1 MKIGIIFAENNNLDL
16 NGKHLSVD
24 YLSVLNQKGSGLNI
38 TQIVDSLVE
47 ADTVPKKNMLEEDKT
62 TKQTEISAFA
72 SLASELNSLKSDLSS
87 LADSNKYVPISG
99 NSNLAISVSDNST
112 ATAFSSDV
120 VVNSLASQQ
129 TLQFSGSSAFT
140 SPTASIG
147 QGTLTL
153 NLGTWDASGNTFT
166 NKSTPI
172 TYTVSV
178 DSSNNTLQGLASS
191 LNALSGISASVLQ
204 TSAGVYSLVVKSP
217 MGADNAIKITTS
229 DSALN
234 DFRADPTIAG
244 TPRTSQKQAASD
256 AEIVVDGVTVKRTS
270 NSISD
275 IFSGYTIDLKGE
287 TDTLSPSNF
296 NVSSTLDVDSAFNN
310 AKTLVDRLNLA
321 RTFFDELL
329 DRGIDDGEKGTLS
342 ADPVMRG
349 ISNQIRK
356 LTETSLVGFGSNS
369 RYLSELGIQTK
380 RDGTLLINERSFKEG
395 VENDPTSYDAIFN
408 SSITSDNTNLA
419 ISKSS
424 VSKPKAGIYSYM
436 HTSGNSFIDNTKLV
450 KRTDAT
456 TGLDFFTATSGDAS
470 GITIIPQTTVSS
482 ASVFVGE
489 SMLDKMDIYIENI
502 LSSSGDIERR
512 KSSLNKDLSEIDDG
526 LLDINRKVDVI
537 RERYLEQF
545 SAMETAVTSLKGTGE
560 YLENMVKS
568 WSKDDG

>member
-1 MKIGIIFAENNNLDL
+1 M
-16 NGKHLSVD
+16 SVD
-24 YLSVLNQKGSGLNI
+24 YLSILNQKGSGLNI

-72 SLASELNSLKSDLSS
+72 SVASELNSLKSDISS

-153 NLGTWDASGNTFT
+153 NLGTWNAAGNTFT
-166 NKSTPI
+166 NKSTPVVH
-172 TYTVSV
+172 TVSV
-178 DSSNNTLQGLASS
+178 NSSNNTLQGLASS
-191 LNALSGISASVLQ
+191 LNSLSGISASVLQ

-217 MGADNAIKITTS
+217 MGADNAIKITTG

-256 AEIVVDGVTVKRTS
+256 AELVVDGVTVKRTS
-270 NSISD
+270 NSISN

-287 TDTLSPSNF
+287 TDTLTPSNF
-296 NVSSTLDVDSAFNN
+296 NVRSSLDANSAFDNASTLVN
-310 AKTLVDRLNLA
+310 RLNLA
-321 RTFFDELL
+321 RTYFDELL

-342 ADPVMRG
+342 ADPIMKA

-356 LTETSLVGFGSNS
+356 LTENSLVGFGSNS

-380 RDGTLLINERSFKEG
+380 RDGTLLINEKSFKEA

-408 SSITSDNTNLA
+408 SSITSNNTNLA
-419 ISKSS
+419 ISKTSI
-424 VSKPKAGIYSYM
+424 SKPIAGTYEYVFDS
-436 HTSGNSFIDNTKLV
+436 SK
-450 KRTDAT
+450 AT
-456 TGLDFFTATSGDAS
+456 TPVDLRASLGNTTLSGGTDSVTGLTYYSATSGEAA
-470 GITIIPQTTVSS
+470 GITIIPQASVSS
-482 ASVFVGE
+482 AFVYVGE
-489 SMLDKMDIYIENI
+489 SMLDKMDTYIENI

-568 WSKDDG
+568 WSKDDS

>member
-1 MKIGIIFAENNNLDL
+1 M
-16 NGKHLSVD
+16 SVD
-24 YLSVLNQKGSGLNI
+24 YLSILNQKGSGLNI

-72 SLASELNSLKSDLSS
+72 SLASELNSLKFDLSS
-87 LADSNKYVPISG
+87 LADSNKYVPSSG

-120 VVNSLASQQ
+120 TVNSLASQQ
-129 TLQFSGSSAFT
+129 TLEFSGSSPFT
-140 SPTASIG
+140 SPTASINT
-147 QGTLTL
+147 GTLTL
-153 NLGTWDASGNTFT
+153 NLGTWNSSAGSFT
-166 NKSTPI
+166 NKSTPV
-172 TYTVSV
+172 TYTVTV
-178 DSSNNTLQGLASS
+178 NSSNNTLQGLASS

-217 MGADNAIKITTS
+217 MGADNAIRITTS
-229 DSALN
+229 DTGLN
-234 DFRADPTIAG
+234 QFRADPTIGSGSPAPA
-244 TPRTSQKQAASD
+244 TAQKQAASD
-256 AEIVVDGVTVKRTS
+256 AELVVDGVTVKRTS
-270 NSISD
+270 NSISN

-287 TDTLSPSNF
+287 TDTLTPSNF
-296 NVSSTLDVDSAFNN
+296 NVSSSLDVDSAFNN
-310 AKTLVDRLNLA
+310 AKTLVDRLNLT
-321 RTFFDELL
+321 RTYFDELL

-342 ADPVMRG
+342 ADPVMKA

-356 LTETSLVGFGSNS
+356 LTENSLVGFGSNS

-380 RDGTLLINERSFKEG
+380 RDGTLLINEKSFKEA

-419 ISKSS
+419 LSKTSISN
-424 VSKPKAGIYSYM
+424 PKAGVYNYTHS
-436 HTSGNSFIDNTKLV
+436 SGNSYLGNTKLV
-450 KRTDAT
+450 NGTDSQ
-456 TGLDFFTATSGDAS
+456 TGLTYYSSVSGDTA
-470 GITIIPQTTVSS
+470 GITIIPQATVSS
-482 ASVFVGE
+482 AFVYVGE
-489 SMLDKMDIYIENI
+489 SMLDKMDTYIENI

>member
-1 MKIGIIFAENNNLDL
+1 M

-24 YLSVLNQKGSGLNI
+24 YLSILNQKGSGLNI

-47 ADTVPKKNMLEEDKT
+47 ADTIPKKNMLEEDKT

-72 SLASELNSLKSDLSS
+72 SLASELNSLKFDLSS
-87 LADSNKYVPISG
+87 LADSNKYVPSSG

-120 VVNSLASQQ
+120 TVNSLASQQ
-129 TLQFSGSSAFT
+129 TLEFSGSSPFT
-140 SPTASIG
+140 SPTASINT
-147 QGTLTL
+147 GTLTL
-153 NLGTWDASGNTFT
+153 NLGTWYSSTGSFV
-166 NKSTPI
+166 NKSTPV
-172 TYTVSV
+172 TYTVTV
-178 DSSNNTLQGLASS
+178 NSSNNTLQGLASS

-217 MGADNAIKITTS
+217 MGADNAIRITTS
-229 DSALN
+229 DTGLN
-234 DFRADPTIAG
+234 QFRADPTIGSGSPAPA
-244 TPRTSQKQAASD
+244 TAQKQAASD
-256 AEIVVDGVTVKRTS
+256 AELVVDGVTVKRTS
-270 NSISD
+270 NSISN

-287 TDTLSPSNF
+287 TDTLTPSNF
-296 NVSSTLDVDSAFNN
+296 NVSSSLDVDSAFNN
-310 AKTLVDRLNLA
+310 AKTLVDRLNLT
-321 RTFFDELL
+321 RTYFDELL

-342 ADPVMRG
+342 ADPVMKA

-356 LTETSLVGFGSNS
+356 LTENSLVGFGSNS

-380 RDGTLLINERSFKEG
+380 RDGTLLINEKSFKEA

-408 SSITSDNTNLA
+408 SSITSNNTNLA
-419 ISKSS
+419 ISKTSI
-424 VSKPKAGIYSYM
+424 SKPKAGTYEYVFDS
-436 HTSGNSFIDNTKLV
+436 SK
-450 KRTDAT
+450 AT
-456 TGLDFFTATSGDAS
+456 TPVDLRASLGNTTLSGGTDSVTGLTYYSATSGEAA
-470 GITIIPQTTVSS
+470 GITIIPQASVSS
-482 ASVFVGE
+482 AFVYVGE
-489 SMLDKMDIYIENI
+489 SMLDKMDTYIENI

-512 KSSLNKDLSEIDDG
+512 KNSLNKDLTEIDDG

-568 WSKDDG
+568 WSKDDS

>member
-1 MKIGIIFAENNNLDL
+1 M
-16 NGKHLSVD
+16 SVD

-72 SLASELNSLKSDLSS
+72 SLASELNSLKFDLSS
-87 LADSNKYVPISG
+87 LADSNKYVPSSG

-120 VVNSLASQQ
+120 TVNSLASQQ
-129 TLQFSGSSAFT
+129 TLEFSGSSPFT
-140 SPTASIG
+140 SPTASINT
-147 QGTLTL
+147 GTLTL
-153 NLGTWDASGNTFT
+153 NLGTWNSSAGSFT
-166 NKSTPI
+166 NKSTPV
-172 TYTVSV
+172 TYTVTV
-178 DSSNNTLQGLASS
+178 NSSNNTLQGLASS

-217 MGADNAIKITTS
+217 MGADNAIRITTT
-229 DSALN
+229 DTGLN
-234 DFRADPTIAG
+234 QFRADPTIGSGSPAPA
-244 TPRTSQKQAASD
+244 TAQKQAASD
-256 AEIVVDGVTVKRTS
+256 AELVVDGVTVKRTS
-270 NSISD
+270 NSISN

-287 TDTLSPSNF
+287 TDTLTPSNF
-296 NVSSTLDVDSAFNN
+296 NVSSSLDVDTAFNN
-310 AKTLVDRLNLA
+310 AKTLVDRLNLT
-321 RTFFDELL
+321 RTYFDELL

-342 ADPVMRG
+342 ADPVMKA

-356 LTETSLVGFGSNS
+356 LTENSLVGFGSNS

-380 RDGTLLINERSFKEG
+380 RDGTLLINEKSFKEA

-419 ISKSS
+419 LSKTSISN
-424 VSKPKAGIYSYM
+424 PKAGVYNYTHS
-436 HTSGNSFIDNTKLV
+436 SGNSYLGNTKLV
-450 KRTDAT
+450 NGTDSQ
-456 TGLDFFTATSGDAS
+456 TGLTYYSAISGDTA
-470 GITIIPQTTVSS
+470 GITIIPQASVSS
-482 ASVFVGE
+482 AFVYIGE
-489 SMLDKMDIYIENI
+489 SMLDKMDAYIENI

-560 YLENMVKS
+560 YLENMIKS
-568 WSKDDG
+568 WSKDDN

>member
-1 MKIGIIFAENNNLDL
+1 M
-16 NGKHLSVD
+16 SVD

-72 SLASELNSLKSDLSS
+72 SLASELNSLKFDLSS
-87 LADSNKYVPISG
+87 LADSNKYVPTSG
-99 NSNLAISVSDNST
+99 NSNLAIRVSDNST
-112 ATAFSSDV
+112 ATAFSSDIT
-120 VVNSLASQQ
+120 VNSLASQQ
-129 TLQFSGSSAFT
+129 TLQFSGSSAYT

-153 NLGTWDASGNTFT
+153 NLGTWNTSDNTFT
-166 NKSTPI
+166 NKSTPV
-172 TYTVSV
+172 TYTVTV
-178 DSSNNTLQGLASS
+178 NSSNNTLQGLASS

-217 MGADNAIKITTS
+217 MGADNAIRITTS
-229 DSALN
+229 DTGLN
-234 DFRADPTIAG
+234 QFRADPTIGSGSPAPA
-244 TPRTSQKQAASD
+244 TAQKQAASD
-256 AEIVVDGVTVKRTS
+256 AELVVDGVTVKRTS
-270 NSISD
+270 NSISN

-287 TDTLSPSNF
+287 TDTLTPSNF
-296 NVSSTLDVDSAFNN
+296 NVSSSLDVDTAFNN
-310 AKTLVDRLNLA
+310 AKTLVDRLNLT
-321 RTFFDELL
+321 RTYFDELL

-342 ADPVMRG
+342 ADPVMKA

-356 LTETSLVGFGSNS
+356 LTENSLVGFGSNS

-380 RDGTLLINERSFKEG
+380 RDGTLLINEKSFKEA
-395 VENDPTSYDAIFN
+395 VENDPTTYDAIFN
-408 SSITSDNTNLA
+408 SSITSNNTNLA
-419 ISKSS
+419 IAKTSI
-424 VSKPKAGIYSYM
+424 SKPKAGVYDYTHS
-436 HTSGNSFIDNTKLV
+436 SGNSYLGNTKLV
-450 KRTDAT
+450 TGTDSQ
-456 TGLDFFTATSGDAS
+456 TGLTYYSATSGDAA
-470 GITIIPQTTVSS
+470 GITIIPQATVSS
-482 ASVFVGE
+482 AFVYVGE
-489 SMLDKMDIYIENI
+489 SMLDKIDTYIENI

-568 WSKDDG
+568 WSKDDS